1 MSLSASAGT
10 DRDIERAVGESFVV
24 VRGAV
29 RSDASREHD
38 STAVPTRVVAIQ
50 DQSRGCAVLAGSRLA
65 HPPRVG
71 SNPLI
76 PPIFIPPLASFGEQ
90 RSPEPPPSEFGNVET
105 QQLLP
110 VDVIDIHN

>member
-76 PPIFIPPLASFGEQ
+76 PPIFHPPHWRALVNSGLL
-90 RSPEPPPSEFGNVET
+90 PSEFGNVET